1 MHVSTFNRFPIWF
14 LQERERRK
22 KGGRAC
28 VMLKS
33 HRKKGEKKVV
43 WLATGDQ
50 RRCCGRSRPSQ
61 EGGEE
66 KRGENKRTPSQFG
79 HWEQRLTEREE
90 RAEQATLLHPAF
102 VPLPRHTYFQ
112 SPGKSVDSSLFPL
125 LGLLA
130 GYPFQQT
137 WWLKRV
143 VTITDSSTYSFTKTR
158 SVWLISDQELDIKWC
173 CLTAAPLKTNQAF

>member
-1 MHVSTFNRFPIWF
+1 MVSAT
-14 LQERERRK
+14 ERKEKERRK
-22 KGGRAC
+22 SMCDVKEPPEKGRKESCLISDGRSEA
-28 VMLKS
+28 MLREDRAKRGA
-33 HRKKGEKKVV
+33 RKKEERIRRLHSLVIESRGWRREKKE
-43 WLATGDQ
+43 Q
-50 RRCCGRSRPSQ
+50 SRL
-61 EGGEE
+61 
-66 KRGENKRTPSQFG
+66 
-79 HWEQRLTEREE
+79 HL
-90 RAEQATLLHPAF
+90 LLHPAF

-173 CLTAAPLKTNQAF
+173 CLTAAPLKTNQAFSI

>member
-1 MHVSTFNRFPIWF
+1 MVSAR
-14 LQERERRK
+14 ERKEKERRK
-22 KGGRAC
+22 SMCDVKEPPKKGRKESCLISDGRSEA
-28 VMLKS
+28 MLREVATEPRGGA
-33 HRKKGEKKVV
+33 RKKEERIRGRLHSLVIESRGWRREKKE
-43 WLATGDQ
+43 Q
-50 RRCCGRSRPSQ
+50 SRL
-61 EGGEE
+61 
-66 KRGENKRTPSQFG
+66 
-79 HWEQRLTEREE
+79 HL
-90 RAEQATLLHPAF
+90 LLHPAF